1 MIEVNSI
8 NFEVHQISKYTTTVS
23 RHSDIESLII
33 ENQLPIIFI
42 TDESNKIQG
51 CLSKGDILKKR
62 GVNQNPFKLVLG
74 KSLSPEQKKRISNYN
89 QIPVVDEK
97 DKIVKVLVKSKK
109 SKNSIVIKEEEFSPF
124 KNILTIAEIGNN
136 HNGSVERGFRLIKS
150 ALKAG
155 VRAVKFQARNLQE
168 CYINT
173 SEEFLNQTDYGT
185 AYTVKQLKSFNL
197 DYTDLQL
204 LFKEVRN
211 LGGILICTAFDVPSA
226 KFIIENRVDAIKIA
240 SADMLNFDLL
250 DIFNKS
256 AIPLII
262 STGMHSE
269 SEIAELKKYLER
281 NFIEAV
287 LLHVNST
294 YPTPFEDVHLNYM
307 PKLASMSSTGLFGYS
322 GHERGFHIP
331 LVATSM
337 GAVIIEKHFTDNRS
351 DIGNDH
357 KVSLLENEFASMCSQ
372 INQIIDAMGSK
383 STTKEVSQGE
393 RLNRIPLAKGLYY
406 TKDLL
411 KGHIITKNDFKLVS
425 PCVGLEAKELNSY
438 LGKAILSDVKK
449 DAPAILSHFSNSSI
463 NLNHQFLGN
472 FGLPV
477 RFRDIKEIKEAFK
490 PSFIEYHMFASDLQV
505 DPNKYKDLFDG
516 FELSIHAPEQ
526 FDDGFVLDLVSDDR
540 DTFLE
545 SFKRFKNVLS
555 WVNNLQELNNTHEIK
570 LITNVGGATNNPE
583 DRYSLNKKLAYEK
596 LAEVADFA
604 KASGV
609 ELLPQ
614 TMPPYPWHFG
624 GQGFHRL
631 FMDLKDLKDM
641 QSYYPMFFCMDVSHT
656 WMSMAELGLD
666 FYEEIFKYQEY
677 FKYYHIADAKHP
689 TDEGVQIGLGEI
701 EFDRISNLFKQKSA
715 QYIPE
720 VWNGHLD
727 NFKGF
732 KEALKKLENL

>member
-1 MIEVNSI
+1 M
-8 NFEVHQISKYTTTVS
+8 
-23 RHSDIESLII
+23 R
-33 ENQLPIIFI
+33 P
-42 TDESNKIQG
+42 
-51 CLSKGDILKKR
+51 LSFLF
-62 GVNQNPFKLVLG
+62 FKL
-74 KSLSPEQKKRISNYN
+74 
-89 QIPVVDEK
+89 
-97 DKIVKVLVKSKK
+97 
-109 SKNSIVIKEEEFSPF
+109 
-124 KNILTIAEIGNN
+124 
-136 HNGSVERGFRLIKS
+136 
-150 ALKAG
+150 
-155 VRAVKFQARNLQE
+155 
-168 CYINT
+168 
-173 SEEFLNQTDYGT
+173 
-185 AYTVKQLKSFNL
+185 
-197 DYTDLQL
+197 
-204 LFKEVRN
+204 
-211 LGGILICTAFDVPSA
+211 
-226 KFIIENRVDAIKIA
+226 
-240 SADMLNFDLL
+240 
-250 DIFNKS
+250 
-256 AIPLII
+256 
-262 STGMHSE
+262 
-269 SEIAELKKYLER
+269 
-281 NFIEAV
+281 
-287 LLHVNST
+287 
-294 YPTPFEDVHLNYM
+294 
-307 PKLASMSSTGLFGYS
+307 
-322 GHERGFHIP
+322 
-331 LVATSM
+331 
-337 GAVIIEKHFTDNRS
+337 
-351 DIGNDH
+351 
-357 KVSLLENEFASMCSQ
+357 
-372 INQIIDAMGSK
+372 
-383 STTKEVSQGE
+383 
-393 RLNRIPLAKGLYY
+393 
-406 TKDLL
+406 
-411 KGHIITKNDFKLVS
+411 
-425 PCVGLEAKELNSY
+425 
-438 LGKAILSDVKK
+438 
-449 DAPAILSHFSNSSI
+449 SI

-614 TMPPYPWHFG
+614 TMPPYPWLFG